1 MQAEGL
7 FSASGTNIDIR
18 KLAKALREKVID
30 VELFNQLLRQDCLF
44 EVRSVNLVVDWWVK
58 MDNYEHLIWDA
69 IKADYELQYTNY
81 NIDVISNK
89 IKQQ

>member
-1 MQAEGL
+1 MSDQPTAVSTAFSSSMMKLMQAEGL

-44 EVRSVNLVVDWWVK
+44 EVRSVNLVVD
-58 MDNYEHLIWDA
+58 
-69 IKADYELQYTNY
+69 
-81 NIDVISNK
+81 
-89 IKQQ
+89 